1 MKYELKTNQ
10 INIRDPFVF
19 PYEGKYYLYG
29 TRVGIPNGFDVYISE
44 DLENWTSAK
53 PVFEYVEGSW
63 AETDFWAPEV
73 YLYHGR
79 FYMFASFKGSKR
91 HRGTAILVSSRP
103 DGLFVEHSDGAV
115 TPTEWECL
123 DGTLYVSEN
132 GTPYMVFCHE
142 WQQIGNGTVCSVELS
157 RDLKCAVSEPR
168 VLWSAGD
175 AIWAHNLSWGQH
187 DVNYVTDGP
196 YLISKDHKLIAL
208 WSSFN
213 ENGYVEAITR
223 SDNGDVTG
231 SWTIDETLLYDGDGG
246 HGMIFETFDGQCK
259 FVYHSPN
266 TYYDERP
273 CFKDIRMEDLF

>member
-1 MKYELKTNQ
+1 M
-10 INIRDPFVF
+10 F

-213 ENGYVEAITR
+213 ENGYVEAIAR

-231 SWTIDETLLYDGDGG
+231 SWTIDKTLLYDGDGG